1 MDEQIQNKNILDETK
16 FSKSQILKSKSYA
29 DYKDLLDAVLIE
41 GNMYTTENIQ
51 NIIKDFLGKRV

>member
-1 MDEQIQNKNILDETK
+1 MEEQKQDKKKLEEIK
-16 FSKSQILKSKSYA
+16 FSKTQILKSKSYA